1 MSQRDINEEAAYSE
15 IADKDFKKRIYDDCD
30 KEDRI
35 NVRPLMDI
43 VKNNCEDLLK
53 EEFTKKRIAIA
64 EDRILAGRIYKFL
77 DMYGVRE
84 PSNLTPS
91 ESLFPHWNGPD
102 STMLDGFANALIYQ
116 SKLFYPHSEWG
127 SGCYKPYTSIEG
139 KTEHDELLKL
149 INKRLHK

>member
-35 NVRPLMDI
+35 NIRPLIDVI
-43 VKNNCEDLLK
+43 ENECGELLVK
-53 EEFTKKRIAIA
+53 EFTEQIRNIHEDINLA
-64 EDRILAGRIYKFL
+64 DRIFKFL
-77 DMYGVRE
+77 NTYGVKE
-84 PSNLTPS
+84 PSNLTKS

-102 STMLDGFANALIYQ
+102 SSMLENFANALIYS